1 MLINKYDSNYIDTM
15 YKDNDFTAVN
25 GSILNIIST
34 NFVIIQS
41 CDLFNESTL
50 SELMVNTKNR
60 EKYPVWENFL
70 LI

>member
-15 YKDNDFTAVN
+15 YKDNDLTAVN

-60 EKYPVWENFL
+60 EKYPV
-70 LI
+70 

>member
-1 MLINKYDSNYIDTM
+1 MKDGKVMLINKYDSNYIDTM
-15 YKDNDFTAVN
+15 YKDNDLTAVN

-60 EKYPVWENFL
+60 EKYPV
-70 LI
+70 

>member
-1 MLINKYDSNYIDTM
+1 MKDGKVMLINKYDSNYIDTM

-60 EKYPVWENFL
+60 EKYPV
-70 LI
+70 

>member
-1 MLINKYDSNYIDTM
+1 MKAGKVMLINKYDSNFIDTM
-15 YKDNDFTAVN
+15 YKDNDLTAVN

-41 CDLFNESTL
+41 YDLFNESTL

-60 EKYPVWENFL
+60 EKYPL
-70 LI
+70 